1 MLGLPILAEIKENV
15 FFSSS
20 LVQKSTYVEAPGLSG
35 GIINFFEL
43 QSTSRWLRQRLRKD
57 LNVNTCIVA

>member
-20 LVQKSTYVEAPGLSG
+20 LVQKNTYVEAPGLNP
-35 GIINFFEL
+35 IIYVRVAENFE
-43 QSTSRWLRQRLRKD
+43 
-57 LNVNTCIVA
+57 CPAI